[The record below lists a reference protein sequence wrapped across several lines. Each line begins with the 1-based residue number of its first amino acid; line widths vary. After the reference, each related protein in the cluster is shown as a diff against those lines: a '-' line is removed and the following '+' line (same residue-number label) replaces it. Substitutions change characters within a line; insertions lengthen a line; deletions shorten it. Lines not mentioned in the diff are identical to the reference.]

1 MPRAL
6 AAALVVLLAAC
17 SSAQAADR
25 PPDHPVS
32 PPIGPDLPGSATL
45 AATAAERAATLCDAG
60 ADGLRSD
67 PAAYHQ
73 ETWADVTELVGRAPL
88 PGDGDPDT
96 SRALALA
103 EVRSGWHGDAV
114 VGEDDWDHTEAATVA
129 CPDGF
134 LYAVQVLA
142 RAPVATDARAY
153 RRPRLPEDAIWH
165 REGLRYR
172 TAPAVDGRRVAL
184 LLDLFLPPPT
194 ADHRGRPTL
203 VLVHGGGFAAGS
215 RAQHAD
221 DAMAYAR
228 RGFVVATI
236 DYRVDPDAGAST
248 SAHRAASYAA
258 IDDGMEAVRWLR
270 ARAASLGI
278 DPDRIAALGAS
289 AGGEIALGLALL
301 EDLSPEGPLED
312 VSPEVAAAFSTGA
325 YLTPVLGA
333 ASLDADDA
341 PVLLHHFETD
351 TASGRPWTYA
361 AATCDAVRSG
371 GGTCDLAI
379 DEGSDHVVG
388 LGPDSTEIDRILA
401 FLAVHLRLDG

>member
-1 MPRAL
+1 ML
-6 AAALVVLLAAC
+6 LVAVLAAC
-17 SSAQAADR
+17 SSAQAAGR
-25 PPDHPVS
+25 PPDRPVA
-32 PPIGPDLPGSATL
+32 PIGPDLPGAPTL
-45 AATAAERAATLCDAG
+45 EATAADRAATLCDAG

-88 PGDGDPDT
+88 PDDGDGGDPDAA
-96 SRALALA
+96 RAVALD
-103 EVRSGWHGDAV
+103 EVRSGWHGDAAV
-114 VGEDDWDHTEAATVA
+114 EDDDWDHTEVATVA
-129 CPDGF
+129 CPDGY

-142 RAPVATDARAY
+142 RTPVATDARSY
-153 RRPRLPEDAIWH
+153 RFPDLPEDAIRH
-165 REGLRYR
+165 REGLRYG
-172 TAPAVDGRRVAL
+172 TAPGVDGRPVAL

-215 RAQHAD
+215 RNQHAD
-221 DAMAYAR
+221 DALAYAR

-258 IDDGMEAVRWLR
+258 IDDGMESVRWLR
-270 ARAASLGI
+270 SRAGSLGI

-289 AGGEIALGLALL
+289 AGGEIALGMALL
-301 EDLSPEGPLED
+301 EDLTPEGPLED
-312 VSPEVAAAFSTGA
+312 LSPEVAAAFSTGA

-361 AATCDAVRSG
+361 AATCDAVRSA

-379 DEGSDHVVG
+379 GRGTDHTVG
-388 LGPDSTEIDRILA
+388 LGPDSAVIDRILA